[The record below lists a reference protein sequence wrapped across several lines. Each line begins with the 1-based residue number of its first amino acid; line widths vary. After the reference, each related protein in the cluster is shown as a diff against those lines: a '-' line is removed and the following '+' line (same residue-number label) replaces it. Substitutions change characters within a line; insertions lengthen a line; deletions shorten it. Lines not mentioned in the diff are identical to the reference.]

1 MLTRTH
7 NLAGICIGTV
17 GKPHCQRAG
26 RLRQSRHNFV
36 AAALTSGIVLVHWLT
51 DSGAHRHPSNPCSIF
66 CWLALRRAAAAR
78 PTESAASL
86 CRSNTLWLF
95 SQRRR
100 HLRCGSRLHCNNAP
114 RGAPAANPRRRRLSL
129 PLWSCFRPKLGRQ
142 RTVCTPLTTRG
153 SLRLRRMP
161 RARRREPEP
170 ERAAAAAGA
179 GGGRK
184 RARRGGGGGDG
195 ASARAGAAGG
205 RRSSRPSLQP
215 LSVSPRAPDLL
226 SDLLSAISPIAGK
239 QRSELSQK
247 LSERASMM
255 RR

>member
-129 PLWSCFRPKLGRQ
+129 PLWSCSRPKSLGDSVPCAPPRLEGAC
-142 RTVCTPLTTRG
+142 VCDGFRG
-153 SLRLRRMP
+153 
-161 RARRREPEP
+161 
-170 ERAAAAAGA
+170 
-179 GGGRK
+179 
-184 RARRGGGGGDG
+184 RGGGSPSPSEPPRPPALAAGGSAPGGG
-195 ASARAGAAGG
+195 AEGAMGPPPARAPLAGAAPAGPACSRSPS
-205 RRSSRPSLQP
+205 RR
-215 LSVSPRAPDLL
+215 
-226 SDLLSAISPIAGK
+226 
-239 QRSELSQK
+239 
-247 LSERASMM
+247 
-255 RR
+255 RRRTC